1 LYLGRRVRQGKGVW
15 QGKVAVDRAQ
25 LVVLRER
32 CRAEHARLL
41 DDFAQLV
48 DPVEQVEHPLLAAV
62 DARRVGRGV
71 LVADEALGGQVELV
85 AHVPHRDRRVA
96 QVGHVRDQLVLDEQP
111 VSVGHRAVVGRV
123 ERRACHHRDVVREAL
138 VEEVSVVLE
147 TIHDVDA
154 HLRGVG
160 GAQCL
165 CRCGVGGEE

>member
-1 LYLGRRVRQGKGVW
+1 MRQGKGVW
-15 QGKVAVDRAQ
+15 QGKVAVVRAQ
-25 LVVLRER
+25 LVVLCER
-32 CRAEHARLL
+32 RRAEHARLL
-41 DDFAQLV
+41 DDAAQIV
-48 DPVEQVEHPLLAAV
+48 DPVEQVEHLRAAV

-111 VSVGHRAVVGRV
+111 VAVGHRAVVGRV
-123 ERRACHHRDVVREAL
+123 ERRARHHRDVVREAL

-147 TIHDVDA
+147 AIHDVDA

-160 GAQCL
+160 GARCL
-165 CRCGVGGEE
+165 CRCGVGGEQ